1 MPDEVTCHYGASRWP
16 RGPVRPGR
24 RSPISCAVGA
34 KLLTYTGCES
44 VAMATESADGPDVS
58 VTLPAP
64 LEAWLDERA
73 DELGVERAE
82 VLVQLVS
89 AYRASSEL
97 VGDPVESLL
106 DEGASL
112 DEGDAAGPDRGE
124 VAALED
130 RLEALEAT
138 HGEDVEDVR
147 NRVLQLRDAV
157 RDRADETHDHDEF
170 HELAERIDA
179 LASDIE
185 DVGADV
191 TDMSDRV
198 DRRDDRLADVES
210 KLDRLAGAVLAIRDG
225 THGTGT
231 ADESLEHILVTA
243 NRSGVQVADCC
254 DCGRTVQIP
263 LLTRPACPHCETEF
277 RDLDDSRSGLG
288 RWLDRGKPR
297 LVGAAPPALESADE

>member
-1 MPDEVTCHYGASRWP
+1 
-16 RGPVRPGR
+16 
-24 RSPISCAVGA
+24 
-34 KLLTYTGCES
+34 
-44 VAMATESADGPDVS
+44 MATESADGPDVS

-97 VGDPVESLL
+97 GGDPVESLL
-106 DEGASL
+106 E
-112 DEGDAAGPDRGE
+112 EGDAAGPDRGE

-130 RLEALEAT
+130 RLETLETT

-170 HELAERIDA
+170 HDLAERIDA

-191 TDMSDRV
+191 ADMSDRV

-231 ADESLEHILVTA
+231 ADESLEHIRATA
-243 NRSGVQVADCC
+243 NRSGVLVADCC
-254 DCGRTVQIP
+254 ACGRAVQIP

-288 RWLDRGKPR
+288 RWLDRGKPK
-297 LVGAAPPALESADE
+297 LVGADPPALESADE